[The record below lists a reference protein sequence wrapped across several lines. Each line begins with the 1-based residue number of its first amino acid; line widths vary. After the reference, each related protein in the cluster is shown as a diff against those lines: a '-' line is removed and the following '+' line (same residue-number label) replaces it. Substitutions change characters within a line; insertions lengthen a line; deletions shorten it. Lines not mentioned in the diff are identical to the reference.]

1 MVGGQAHIFLLLR
14 GFPDSEWELVVQDM
28 TQKMPSFWKGTI
40 KCDFVCAFR
49 GEGGLSGTE
58 AFVTSSKLL
67 TVFHSQ
73 VPRV

>member
-1 MVGGQAHIFLLLR
+1 MGVGSSGY
-14 GFPDSEWELVVQDM
+14 DSENAFILER
-28 TQKMPSFWKGTI
+28 G
-40 KCDFVCAFR
+40 CAFR